1 MFLCFVVLFFSF
13 TRLRNDPQ
21 IPTVTCGDV
30 FRIFLRNFTSP
41 EADTLPCACCRAAAV
56 PPCGASVSML
66 WLKRTYICGALV
78 TCLCIAELFT
88 VVCGRAAVVSV
99 PLRVGRVVPQTH
111 VQLNSNPER
120 SCTVAVRLSSFSPY
134 WTLRN

>member
-1 MFLCFVVLFFSF
+1 MPPPTLNSEEPIYAAQRMFLCFVVLFFSF

-66 WLKRTYICGALV
+66 
-78 TCLCIAELFT
+78 
-88 VVCGRAAVVSV
+88 
-99 PLRVGRVVPQTH
+99 
-111 VQLNSNPER
+111 
-120 SCTVAVRLSSFSPY
+120 
-134 WTLRN
+134 